1 MKRASKSIS
10 KNDPEK
16 EIFINPN
23 IYLLTITKYN
33 KNQKYKLFSFF
44 IIILIITSFFG
55 IYFNKRRKKQHRSI
69 QSYPKK
75 FIKNKNIFIS
85 NNSSIVYNN
94 ITIKDSEF
102 SKYIKMLPHL
112 SPDLNIYPNS
122 IEEIF
127 NARQIYISDSKI
139 STEYIKFLRPINETQ
154 EQKYQKR
161 YSENETFIDSN
172 IFKKREEQYDYKNF
186 CRLALDEVLIDDYK
200 INYENKPMISVV
212 VPSYNK
218 KDILLKSIRSI
229 QNQNFKNI
237 EIIIVNDC
245 SNDNSTEVFNYL
257 LKTDPRIRIFHH
269 MTNLGVWRTR
279 LDGIFYSRGQY
290 IILFDAGDLY
300 EDNYVLL
307 DAYNVIKKYNLDS
320 CKFLFRIIRSFRT
333 LYYSLDSFRVGNN
346 TNIVYGSENISAL
359 NTKVFSFWGNIWN
372 RLVRA
377 NIYTKSILLLNDLTL
392 NIHKNVWD
400 DIWFNNIVHKA
411 SFSYTIIQR
420 TGYVYLQDGRGE
432 GSPDSIT
439 LEQKSKKVKEW
450 VGFLYYDYNFLERN
464 NTKTYIINKLRKY
477 NESDPV
483 LQLKNFRAH
492 FEVLN
497 NLLNALVKD
506 PELSKSKRNYCMQ
519 LLNESKLREKEFAQE
534 KM

>member
-1 MKRASKSIS
+1 MKKVSNSTP
-10 KNDPEK
+10 KNDPDK
-16 EIFINPN
+16 EIFINEN
-23 IYLLTITKYN
+23 KYLIKIN
-33 KNQKYKLFSFF
+33 KCNKDH
-44 IIILIITSFFG
+44 IIILLSSSILILLIISSFS
-55 IYFNKRRKKQHRSI
+55 IYFIKMSKKHKSI
-69 QSYPKK
+69 QPYPIKI
-75 FIKNKNIFIS
+75 IKNKNIYIS

-94 ITIKDSEF
+94 STIKDPAL
-102 SKYIKMLPHL
+102 SKYKKMLPHL

-139 STEYIKFLRPINETQ
+139 STEYIKFLRPINETK
-154 EQKYQKR
+154 EQKYKKR
-161 YSENETFIDSN
+161 FSENETFIDSN
-172 IFKKREEQYDYKNF
+172 IFKKRKDQYEYLNF
-186 CRLALDEVLIDDYK
+186 CKLALDEILIDDYK

-212 VPSYNK
+212 IPSYNK
-218 KDILLKSIRSI
+218 QDILLKSVRSI

-400 DIWFNNIVHKA
+400 DVWFNNIVHKA
-411 SFSYTIIQR
+411 SFSYAIIER

-432 GSPDSIT
+432 GSPNSIT
-439 LEQKSKKVKEW
+439 LEQKSHKVKEW
-450 VGFLYYDYNFLERN
+450 VGFLYYDYNFLDRYN
-464 NTKTYIINKLRKY
+464 AKTYIINKLRNY
-477 NESDPV
+477 NDTHRV
-483 LQLKNFRAH
+483 LKLKNFRAH

-497 NLLNALVKD
+497 NLLEALIKD
-506 PELSKSKRNYCMQ
+506 PELNKTNREYC
-519 LLNESKLREKEFAQE
+519 K
-534 KM
+534 